1 MEATEMAIVAQP
13 TASLDFAFRDASG
26 SVGHMLVHVPDD
38 TIASVALTAAEA
50 LGVLVAAMT
59 DAVLINYSLN
69 YSRVENAPGTP
80 VAGSRV
86 EEKGK
91 FIWTTEDGR
100 TTQFSIP
107 AIKDTQL
114 NQSGSVNR
122 SALATAALIAAVE
135 DVDAIF
141 AGASGSDITALKR
154 AYQAF
159 RSSTKSQLPTDG

>member
-1 MEATEMAIVAQP
+1 MAIVAAP
-13 TASLDFAFRDASG
+13 TAQLDFSFKDASG
-26 SVGHMLVHVPDD
+26 SIGHMLVHVPDD
-38 TIASVALTAAEA
+38 TLAAVALTAAEA
-50 LGVLVAAMT
+50 LGLLLAAMSDAVLVAYGLT
-59 DAVLINYSLN
+59 YT
-69 YSRVENAPGTP
+69 RVENAPGDP

-91 FIWTTEDGR
+91 FIWTTADGR

-107 AIKDTQL
+107 AIKDSQL
-114 NQSGSVNR
+114 NTSGSVNR
-122 SALATAALIAAVE
+122 SALATAALITAVT

-159 RSSTKSQLPTDG
+159 RSSTRNQLPNDG